1 MTRKEVCGYAQILER
16 TLHRLT
22 RQGRL
27 KRYRIPVRGAAG
39 EGAVSPG
46 GSGGIFAAVSGV
58 KTHLAAIRVISRSTR
73 IGSDAILCAP
83 STQQGSLEKEGRAV
97 SMVRK
102 PDLKAVLEWVELLT
116 NSEILQF
123 RQKLNQVLAEHG
135 QATIGD
141 GCRLPQKPPA
151 NHSHTSPIDTNEMI

>member
-1 MTRKEVCGYAQILER
+1 MTRKEVRGYARILER

-27 KRYRIPVRGAAG
+27 KRYRIPVRG
-39 EGAVSPG
+39 
-46 GSGGIFAAVSGV
+46 AAVSGV

-83 STQQGSLEKEGRAV
+83 STQKGSLEKEGRAV

-123 RQKLNQVLAEHG
+123 RQKLNQVLAERG
-135 QATIGD
+135 QATIGN